1 MCINV
6 IQLKL
11 EALFE
16 ELLLTMMEEYGD
28 TGQTVEEITAA
39 IEPHINFHRLVKLFP
54 FGKMRR
60 EAILRRLQM
69 RFNKHHKSTQ
79 TDFCC
84 LQHGHGS
91 FVRYQPDINLFSYA
105 TQELDEEVEK

>member
-1 MCINV
+1 
-6 IQLKL
+6 
-11 EALFE
+11 
-16 ELLLTMMEEYGD
+16 
-28 TGQTVEEITAA
+28 
-39 IEPHINFHRLVKLFP
+39 
-54 FGKMRR
+54 
-60 EAILRRLQM
+60 M
-69 RFNKHHKSTQ
+69 RFNKVKKINLKRKFLLIKHHKSTQ